1 MRYNRHMDIRIKAS
15 DYEITPETA
24 TYLDEKLASIEKL
37 LASDAELARCEVEL
51 GSAAGG
57 QRHGDN
63 LYFAE
68 INLVYPGG
76 ETVHA
81 TNNAENVNTAID
93 DVKAEIIRQLR
104 KQKTSHMQILRKGG
118 AMLKSM
124 MRFGRE

>member
-1 MRYNRHMDIRIKAS
+1 MDIRIKAS

-51 GSAAGG
+51 GRAAGG

-76 ETVHA
+76 NTIHA

-93 DVKAEIIRQLR
+93 DVKEEVVRQLR
-104 KQKTSHMQILRKGG
+104 KQKQLHIRFARKGG
-118 AMLKSM
+118 AMLKNL
-124 MRFGRE
+124 MRWGE

>member
-1 MRYNRHMDIRIKAS
+1 MGGMDVRIKAT
-15 DYEITPETA
+15 DYELTPEVSA
-24 TYLDEKLASIEKL
+24 YLDERIAAIEKL
-37 LASDAELARCEVEL
+37 LASDAALARCEVEM
-51 GSAAGG
+51 GRAAGG
-57 QRHGDN
+57 QRHGDY

-68 INLVYPGG
+68 INLTYPGG